1 MYDKLRFQI
10 IRTRGTTEFSH
21 LANVLDDCNEITNRK
36 TKEHRCVGRLGNL
49 VVSEKPWGLSIV
61 GSLNKWYHNGN
72 NIEPFSRLQMVE
84 AINNLSEELCVD
96 VWQANVSAMEFGYN
110 FLTKFAPESYL
121 GKLGAMPRRIR
132 KQLTKY
138 SLYYSHRGKKQ
149 PEQLT
154 FYDKVEEF
162 RANRYNKLFN
172 VAFPDEYKGKHIL
185 RAEARYDGSLA
196 RLFKQDQV
204 NMARLCEPDFYGI
217 VRDDFTKRYEI
228 IQKIESLSVNY
239 RDMIRTPKEGYEA
252 FFALILMQQSNCN
265 EQIEQ
270 YVQNLKDANVYKDR
284 KDYVRL
290 KKKLCETVSRVKSGA
305 MDEQIKELNE
315 LFQAVRE
322 IDR

>member
-1 MYDKLRFQI
+1 MYDNIRMQI
-10 IRTRGTTEFSH
+10 IRTRGATEFKH
-21 LANVLDDCNEITNRK
+21 LDALLDECNEITNKK
-36 TKEHRCVGRLGNL
+36 TKEVRSVGRLGNL
-49 VVSEKPWGLSIV
+49 RLSEKPWGLSIV

-72 NIEPFSRLQMVE
+72 NIEPFTRIDMVN
-84 AINNLSEELCVD
+84 AVNKLSDLLSLDISE
-96 VWQANVSAMEFGYN
+96 ANVSAIEFGFN
-110 FLTKFAPESYL
+110 FLTRFAPETYL

-138 SLYYSHRGKKQ
+138 SLYYSHKGKKQ

-154 FYDKVEEF
+154 FYDKVVEF
-162 RANRYNKLFN
+162 RANKYNRLFN
-172 VAFPDEYKGKHIL
+172 VSFPDEYTGKHIL

-196 RLFKQDQV
+196 RLFRQDNV
-204 NMARLCEPDFYGI
+204 DMARLCDPEFYSI
-217 VRDDFTKRYEI
+217 VRDDFIGRYES
-228 IQKIESLSVNY
+228 IQKIESLSINY
-239 RDMIRTPKEGYEA
+239 TDMIKTPKEGYEA
-252 FFALILMQQSNCN
+252 FFALILMQQKNCN